1 MNKSE
6 NFQWQGVPVEVR
18 FGTVAI
24 QEEKGKPLYW
34 YNYEVVGLKERRLT
48 ALEITYQ
55 EPGSDRK
62 QVFCISNHFGVG
74 VDKLEAGGWPNKQHF
89 SLPNNDFRAYTA
101 EEWTEYEPVPVSFD
115 PLGFAN
121 HEFKRDEWQKK
132 MFPKEYEERE
142 KLKESFLKASQDR
155 SKRFS
160 WK

>member
-1 MNKSE
+1 MNE
-6 NFQWQGVPVEVR
+6 NYRWQGVPVKVR
-18 FGTVAI
+18 FGKVRV
-24 QEEKGKPLYW
+24 QQDKDKPLYW
-34 YNYEVVGLKERRLT
+34 YNFEVLEMRTSYVP
-48 ALEITYQ
+48 ALEVTYQ

-89 SLPNNDFRAYTA
+89 SLPSDFLEYTA
-101 EEWTEYEPVPVSFD
+101 EEWSEYEDVPISFD
-115 PLGFAN
+115 PVGFAN

-132 MFPKEYEERE
+132 MFPKEHEERE
-142 KLKESFLKASQDR
+142 KFKEAFLKASQER